1 MLKNKVKLPNRDNE
15 EVYLEK
21 IEDTKY
27 KLVHSSSYVRLGFIK
42 DMKDKYS
49 FRDLSGGPMISL
61 KDKLSI
67 GIVKSISR
75 LDKDYIIEVEHIEE
89 S

>member
-1 MLKNKVKLPNRDNE
+1 MLKNKVKLPNRDNKK
-15 EVYLEK
+15 VYLEK
-21 IEDTKY
+21 IKY
-27 KLVHSSSYVRLGFIK
+27 KLVHNSSYVRLGFIK

-49 FRDLSGGPMISL
+49 FIDLSGGPMISL

-75 LDKDYIIEVEHIEE
+75 LDKDYIIEVE
-89 S
+89 

>member
-1 MLKNKVKLPNRDNE
+1 MLKNKVKLPNRDNK

-27 KLVHSSSYVRLGFIK
+27 KLVHNSSYVRLGFIK

-49 FRDLSGGPMISL
+49 FIDLSGGPMISL
-61 KDKLSI
+61 KDKLPV
-67 GIVKSISR
+67 GTVKSISR
-75 LDKDYIIEVEHIEE
+75 IDGNYVIDIEI
-89 S
+89 

>member
-1 MLKNKVKLPNRDNE
+1 MLKNKVKLPNRDNK

-27 KLVHSSSYVRLGFIK
+27 KLVHKSSYVRLGFIK

-49 FRDLSGGPMISL
+49 FIDLSGGPMISL

-67 GIVKSISR
+67 GVVKSISMS
-75 LDKDYIIEVEHIEE
+75 DGSYIIEVET
-89 S
+89 

>member
-1 MLKNKVKLPNRDNE
+1 MLKNKVKLPNRDNK

-27 KLVHSSSYVRLGFIK
+27 KLVHNSSYVRLGFIK

-49 FRDLSGGPMISL
+49 FIDLSGGPMISL
-61 KDKLSI
+61 KDKLPV

-75 LDKDYIIEVEHIEE
+75 IDGNYVIDVEI
-89 S
+89 